1 MPHFSA
7 TVILGAFWILDPL
20 YTALGTVLAWFYDV
34 IPSFGVAIIL
44 LTLAVRLLTFPLTAK
59 QARSQQQLQ
68 KLQPELKRL
77 QAKYK
82 GDKQKLNEEM
92 MKFYKEHHVNPFGG
106 CLPLFIQ
113 FPVLIVLYRLIL
125 GLTRTFIL
133 GFTIVVGTAV
143 AVGGAPAG
151 PLEGVAVQNGHVSDG
166 SITKDV
172 VTSGTLDDAQA
183 VLNGKVVG
191 TVTNA
196 KIKNGKIATA
206 QVMNGKVV
214 VGNLTDLI
222 VSGGRVAGAP
232 KNVPE
237 SSSLYRAL
245 KASGGKM
252 ESWGMDLAKR
262 ASDTSGSEQIPFV
275 VLVLLV
281 GATGFYQQ
289 RQLTGRLPKES
300 ANSQMAVMG
309 KVFPL
314 IFVFISWTIPAG
326 VVVYFLVSNIWQI
339 GQQAFMFRNQ
349 PKPEDGGSANA
360 GKGKK
365 GLPPTTG
372 KGKAKGTPTTTKGAK
387 GATTGRLSKGAKASG
402 AAGAG
407 AKRQGKASSNGNK
420 ANANKANGNKAN
432 ANKANANKA
441 KANKANAN
449 KAKANGPN
457 AGTTNANPGNANKT
471 TAKKRRPDHGAPRP
485 KGQGPRSGQTPRSED
500 RSGQAPRS
508 DQTPR
513 SEDRSGPGK
522 PVVYGGSSAG
532 ASVDPGVPKT
542 TISDDNGGS
551 VEMPT
556 VEMPDTTTP
565 SSVPIPPVTPSSQTA
580 EPQGPNG
587 STPLAT
593 PLPPAAGD
601 LDKDGE

>member
-1 MPHFSA
+1 MPHFAA

-34 IPSFGVAIIL
+34 IPSYGVAIIL

-106 CLPLFIQ
+106 CLPLLVQ

-151 PLEGVAVQNGHVSDG
+151 PLEGAAVQNGHVSGG

-172 VTSGTLDDAQA
+172 LTSGTLDDAQA
-183 VLNGKVVG
+183 VVDGKVVG

-214 VGNLTDLI
+214 VGNLTDLT

-262 ASDTSGSEQIPFV
+262 ASDTSGSQQIPFV
-275 VLVLLV
+275 ILVLLV

-349 PKPEDGGSANA
+349 PKPEGGGSKDV
-360 GKGKK
+360 GKAKK

-372 KGKAKGTPTTTKGAK
+372 KGKGTPTSTKGAK

-402 AAGAG
+402 TAGAG
-407 AKRQGKASSNGNK
+407 AKRQGKTSS
-420 ANANKANGNKAN
+420 NANKTN
-432 ANKANANKA
+432 ANRTNTG
-441 KANKANAN
+441 
-449 KAKANGPN
+449 KAKANGSN
-457 AGTTNANPGNANKT
+457 AATTNANPGNANKT
-471 TAKKRRPDHGAPRP
+471 NAKKRRSDHGAPRP
-485 KGQGPRSGQTPRSED
+485 KGQGPRSGQAPGS
-500 RSGQAPRS
+500 PRS
-508 DQTPR
+508 DQAPR
-513 SEDRSGPGK
+513 PDQPPGPEGRPGPGK

-532 ASVDPGVPKT
+532 GSVDPGVPKT

-551 VEMPT
+551 VKMPT
-556 VEMPDTTTP
+556 VEVPDATTP
-565 SSVPIPPVTPSSQTA
+565 SSVHIPPVTPSSETN

-593 PLPPAAGD
+593 PLPPATGD

>member
-1 MPHFSA
+1 MPHFAA

-34 IPSFGVAIIL
+34 IPSYGVAIVL

-133 GFTIVVGTAV
+133 GFAVVVGTAV
-143 AVGGAPAG
+143 AVGGAPTG
-151 PLEGVAVQNGHVSDG
+151 PLQGATVQNGHISDG
-166 SITKDV
+166 SITKGV
-172 VTSGTLDDAQA
+172 VTRGSLDGAQA
-183 VLNGKVVG
+183 VVDGKVVG
-191 TVTNA
+191 MVTNA
-196 KIKNGKIATA
+196 EIKNGKIATA
-206 QVMNGKVV
+206 QVTNGKVV
-214 VGNLTDLI
+214 VGTLTDLT
-222 VSGGRVAGAP
+222 VDGGRVAGAP

-237 SSSLYRAL
+237 SSSLFRAL

-252 ESWGMDLAKR
+252 KSWGMDLAKR
-262 ASDTSGSEQIPFV
+262 ASETSGSEQIPFV
-275 VLVLLV
+275 ALVLLV

-349 PKPEDGGSANA
+349 PKPEGGGATDAAKS
-360 GKGKK
+360 KK

-372 KGKAKGTPTTTKGAK
+372 KGKGKGTSASAKGAK
-387 GATTGRLSKGAKASG
+387 GATTGRLSKGAKAGGG
-402 AAGAG
+402 AAGTA
-407 AKRQGKASSNGNK
+407 AKRQGKASSNGNRANGK
-420 ANANKANGNKAN
+420 KPNANKPNSGKAN
-432 ANKANANKA
+432 
-441 KANKANAN
+441 
-449 KAKANGPN
+449 
-457 AGTTNANPGNANKT
+457 
-471 TAKKRRPDHGAPRP
+471 AKKRRPDHGAPRP
-485 KGQGPRSGQTPRSED
+485 KGQGPRSGQASRSE
-500 RSGQAPRS
+500 G
-508 DQTPR
+508 
-513 SEDRSGPGK
+513 RSGPGPRSEGRSGPEK
-522 PVVYGGSSAG
+522 PASSGGSSTG
-532 ASVDPGVPKT
+532 GSSTGGTVDSGTPKT
-542 TISDDNGGS
+542 TISEQDGAAGGL
-551 VEMPT
+551 PP
-556 VEMPDTTTP
+556 VEMPDTTAPPAT
-565 SSVPIPPVTPSSQTA
+565 PIPPVTSNQTA
-580 EPQGPNG
+580 EPQGSNG
-587 STPLAT
+587 STPIAT

>member
-1 MPHFSA
+1 MYFLTA
-7 TVILGAFWILDPL
+7 TTMLAAKSFWILDPL

-34 IPSFGVAIIL
+34 VPSYGVAIIL

-92 MKFYKEHHVNPFGG
+92 MKFYKENHVNPFGG

-133 GFTIVVGTAV
+133 GFAIVVGAAV
-143 AVGGAPAG
+143 AVGGAPSG
-151 PLEGVAVQNGHVSDG
+151 PLEGVTVQNGHVSDG
-166 SITKDV
+166 SLSKGVITK
-172 VTSGTLDDAQA
+172 GNLDEAQA
-183 VLNGKVVG
+183 VVNGKVVG

-196 KIKNGKIATA
+196 KIVNGKIATA
-206 QVMNGKVV
+206 QVMNGKVL
-214 VGNLTDLI
+214 VGTMTDLT
-222 VSGGRVAGAP
+222 VTGGQVAGAP

-237 SSSLYRAL
+237 SSSLFRAL

-252 ESWGMDLAKR
+252 ESWGMNLAKR
-262 ASDTSGSEQIPFV
+262 ASETSGSEQVPFV
-275 VLVLLV
+275 ILVVLV

-349 PKPEDGGSANA
+349 PRPEGTGKDAGKAKKGPTPTV
-360 GKGKK
+360 GKGKTK
-365 GLPPTTG
+365 PSTAPKT
-372 KGKAKGTPTTTKGAK
+372 AKGMTAGRSSKGANVAKNTRNAKGANAKGASTKGTSTKGASAK
-387 GATTGRLSKGAKASG
+387 GARG
-402 AAGAG
+402 AATAG
-407 AKRQGKASSNGNK
+407 S
-420 ANANKANGNKAN
+420 
-432 ANKANANKA
+432 
-441 KANKANAN
+441 
-449 KAKANGPN
+449 
-457 AGTTNANPGNANKT
+457 AGTRRSGKGGASDGNRNKSGPE
-471 TAKKRRPDHGAPRP
+471 RPAQPPR
-485 KGQGPRSGQTPRSED
+485 GRTLRSGQVSRPD
-500 RSGQAPRS
+500 QKKS
-508 DQTPR
+508 DTDQKNKPSR
-513 SEDRSGPGK
+513 PSDGPSTSK
-522 PVVYGGSSAG
+522 E
-532 ASVDPGVPKT
+532 PKT
-542 TISDDNGGS
+542 ADPNTSEQHNSEPAKALPGS
-551 VEMPT
+551 
-556 VEMPDTTTP
+556 
-565 SSVPIPPVTPSSQTA
+565 
-580 EPQGPNG
+580 NG

-593 PLPPAAGD
+593 PLPPATGD
-601 LDKDGE
+601 LDKDTE

>member
-1 MPHFSA
+1 MPHFPA
-7 TVILGAFWILDPL
+7 TVVLAAFWILDPL

-34 IPSFGVAIIL
+34 IPSYGVAIIL

-68 KLQPELKRL
+68 KLQPDLKRL

-151 PLEGVAVQNGHVSDG
+151 PLAGVAVQNGHVSDG

-183 VLNGKVVG
+183 VLDGKVVG

-222 VSGGRVAGAP
+222 VRGGRVAGAP

-237 SSSLYRAL
+237 SSSLYAAL
-245 KASGGKM
+245 KADGGKM
-252 ESWGMDLAKR
+252 ESFGMDLAKK
-262 ASDTSGSEQIPFV
+262 AADESGSELVPYAI
-275 VLVLLV
+275 LVLLV

-349 PKPEDGGSANA
+349 PKPEPGPSVAGKSKKGPTPPA
-360 GKGKK
+360 GKGKGK
-365 GLPPTTG
+365 PTT
-372 KGKAKGTPTTTKGAK
+372 AKGAK
-387 GATTGRLSKGAKASG
+387 GAKALGGASG
-402 AAGAG
+402 GA
-407 AKRQGKASSNGNK
+407 AKRGKSPVNGK
-420 ANANKANGNKAN
+420 ANAKKATGNKPN
-432 ANKANANKA
+432 ANKQ
-441 KANKANAN
+441 
-449 KAKANGPN
+449 
-457 AGTTNANPGNANKT
+457 
-471 TAKKRRPDHGAPRP
+471 RSDHGAPRP
-485 KGQGPRSGQTPRSED
+485 KGKPSRPEGRSGKP
-500 RSGQAPRS
+500 S
-508 DQTPR
+508 DQTSR
-513 SEDRSGPGK
+513 SDGRLSPENPVGNVKNDLSGKDPG
-522 PVVYGGSSAG
+522 GGG
-532 ASVDPGVPKT
+532 ASPG
-542 TISDDNGGS
+542 
-551 VEMPT
+551 
-556 VEMPDTTTP
+556 
-565 SSVPIPPVTPSSQTA
+565 IPPSRTTGQNSGTTDKAVDGVSEEVTPSPPPLSPATPPTQTA
-580 EPQGPNG
+580 EPQGSNG
-587 STPLAT
+587 STPLAL

-601 LDKDGE
+601 LNKDGE